1 MGSVE
6 RLDAMR
12 AGAEGC
18 RLVAF
23 GDLRTR
29 LVLRMSADRSWPQE
43 RLDELCS
50 QAAECFDR
58 ADSEVFAAEFS
69 EAHLDE
75 AIMLAADGIRLF
87 IRPENGESDV
97 ICCVC
102 NDAAAL
108 APLASAARAV
118 LSEM

>member
-1 MGSVE
+1 
-6 RLDAMR
+6 
-12 AGAEGC
+12 
-18 RLVAF
+18 
-23 GDLRTR
+23 
-29 LVLRMSADRSWPQE
+29 
-43 RLDELCS
+43 
-50 QAAECFDR
+50 
-58 ADSEVFAAEFS
+58 
-69 EAHLDE
+69 
-75 AIMLAADGIRLF
+75 MLAADGIRLF